1 MPMTPLLDRPEFD
14 PETKRAMHTAFEMAR
29 EALQLDEQSNLAE
42 RVAKT
47 IVEVAKTGERNSDLL
62 CECVLREFRRHL
74 KRNAAAMFP
83 RRRWEATPTGLPPRN
98 SEDRSSEMDR

>member
-1 MPMTPLLDRPEFD
+1 VTRHAFDTQHFHNAFDYRERALLMPMTPLLDRPEFD

-29 EALQLDEQSNLAE
+29 EALQLDEQINLAE

-74 KRNAAAMFP
+74 
-83 RRRWEATPTGLPPRN
+83 
-98 SEDRSSEMDR
+98 